1 MAPRAL
7 RVTSKILLLCGLVG
21 AFVAGLSA
29 QVELSEDSA
38 APDVPTVYRVEIT
51 GPITPTALDQLE
63 QALERAENANAR
75 ALLVRLDTPG
85 GLVSSMDDMIRRIL
99 SARIPVITYVYPPGA
114 TCGSAGVYLMYAS
127 HVAAMAPG
135 TNIGSA
141 TPVQMGGG
149 GFGGQEEEKPA
160 RPADRIPETA
170 GADDELNMKRKLLH
184 HAIAQMRSLAEYHG
198 RNVEFGE
205 RSITHAENITSTE
218 ALRIR
223 AIDAIAESEAA
234 LLEQVQGKSV
244 RLLTGRVN
252 LNTAGARIEPI
263 ESDFRTRALSVIAHP
278 QVAMIL
284 MMIGMLGILAEVFY
298 APGSIF
304 PGALGAVC
312 LVLGLYALQT
322 LPVNYAG
329 FALIALGVLFFI
341 LEIKIISY
349 GLLSI
354 AGIVSLTLGSLML
367 LRSGEEFLGMGASVI
382 VTISVFSGLAMA
394 AIAYLAARSQRG
406 RPVSGAEGLAAET
419 GVAQTEITAD
429 SGRVFIH
436 SEIWQARSAGGN
448 IPIGAEVR
456 VVERRGLLLIV
467 APR

>member
-1 MAPRAL
+1 MASRAL
-7 RVTSKILLLCGLVG
+7 RLTRIFTLLILLGCAGALALAAQSPRDDVG
-21 AFVAGLSA
+21 SGEVPGE
-29 QVELSEDSA
+29 VPGEA
-38 APDVPTVYRVEIT
+38 APVVYRVEIS

-63 QALERAENANAR
+63 QALERAESAQAQ

-149 GFGGQEEEKPA
+149 GFGGQEEEEPA

-223 AIDAIAESEAA
+223 AIDAVAESEAA
-234 LLEQVQGKSV
+234 LLEQIHGRPV
-244 RLLTGRVN
+244 RLLAARAN
-252 LNTAGARIEPI
+252 LNTAGARIEAI
-263 ESDFRTRALSVIAHP
+263 ESDFRTRPARFFP
-278 QVAMIL
+278 
-284 MMIGMLGILAEVFY
+284 
-298 APGSIF
+298 APW
-304 PGALGAVC
+304 
-312 LVLGLYALQT
+312 
-322 LPVNYAG
+322 
-329 FALIALGVLFFI
+329 
-341 LEIKIISY
+341 
-349 GLLSI
+349 
-354 AGIVSLTLGSLML
+354 
-367 LRSGEEFLGMGASVI
+367 
-382 VTISVFSGLAMA
+382 
-394 AIAYLAARSQRG
+394 ARSVWCSASTPCKPCRSIT
-406 RPVSGAEGLAAET
+406 PVL
-419 GVAQTEITAD
+419 
-429 SGRVFIH
+429 H
-436 SEIWQARSAGGN
+436 
-448 IPIGAEVR
+448 
-456 VVERRGLLLIV
+456 
-467 APR
+467 

>member
-7 RVTSKILLLCGLVG
+7 RVTSKLVLLFGLACVVG
-21 AFVAGLSA
+21 AGLSA
-29 QVELSEDSA
+29 QVELSEDAA
-38 APDVPTVYRVEIT
+38 APDAPTVYRVEIT
-51 GPITPTALDQLE
+51 GPITPTALEQLE
-63 QALERAENANAR
+63 QALERAEEAQAQ

-127 HVAAMAPG
+127 HAAAMAPG

-234 LLEQVQGKSV
+234 LLAQLHGKSV
-244 RLLTGRVN
+244 RLLTGRAA

-263 ESDFRTRALSVIAHP
+263 ESDFRTRALAVIAHP

-354 AGIVSLTLGSLML
+354 AGIASLTLGSLML
-367 LRSGEEFLGMGASVI
+367 LRSGDEFLGMGATVI
-382 VTISVFSGLAMA
+382 ITISVLSGLAMA

-419 GVAQTEITAD
+419 GVAQTEITAE

-448 IPIGAEVR
+448 IPSGAEVR

-467 APR
+467 APA